1 MRKSLICGAAQDG
14 TRLAMSDSKTKST
27 AADDQSKPIVDKQE
41 IGANWRDWRAIHG
54 RTIFVPAN
62 DTNDRE

>member
-14 TRLAMSDSKTKST
+14 TRLAMSDSKPKLT

-41 IGANWRDWRAIHG
+41 IGAHWRDWRAIH
-54 RTIFVPAN
+54 
-62 DTNDRE
+62 